1 MRQRSFVYDGYQ
13 VIIDSGDSDP
23 YWDDFVSSLENSH
36 YEQSTC
42 WAKAKQHQ
50 GWEAIRIKVLK
61 SSEWLA
67 GAQILCKKLPIGGS
81 VGRISSGPFFN
92 VLYDQPFDV
101 LLRSI
106 NETAHELRIQYTAI
120 TPYVENESLDR
131 ILEKHGY
138 RPTLERLPPVETV
151 RATLLLD
158 LSKEQDA
165 LLKDMDPETRR
176 RIKLALKSGL
186 SIREGEKKD
195 LGVFFKLMSQ
205 VAERRKEKP
214 VPPSV
219 EFFKFI
225 WDQFYPRGYLK
236 LFMVESGDEPISAA
250 IIFTFGNTVRFWK
263 YGWSGEE
270 KTKHPNRL
278 LYWELIKWSKNNGFR
293 YFDIVQVDPY
303 VADHLSLGLPVTDEL
318 KSRRLYGP
326 THFKMGFGG
335 RILRFSGPWFR
346 FQNPTVRYLYGCFG
360 RVLTGIPY
368 AKNFIS
374 RIA

>member
-1 MRQRSFVYDGYQ
+1 
-13 VIIDSGDSDP
+13 
-23 YWDDFVSSLENSH
+23 LENSH

-42 WAKAKQHQ
+42 WARAKQHQ

-61 SSEWLA
+61 GSEWLA
-67 GAQILCKKLPIGGS
+67 GAQMLCKKLPIGGS

-106 NETAHELRIQYTAI
+106 NETAHELRIRYIAI

-165 LLKDMDPETRR
+165 LLKDMNPETRR

-186 SIREGEKKD
+186 SIREGKKKD
-195 LGVFFKLMSQ
+195 LDVLFKLMSL
-205 VAERRKEKP
+205 VAKRRNENP

-219 EFFKFI
+219 EFFKVI

-236 LFMVESGDEPISAA
+236 LFMVELGDEPISAG
-250 IIFTFGNTVRFWK
+250 IIFTFGNTARFWK

-270 KTKHPNRL
+270 KTKHPNQL
-278 LYWELIKWSKNNGFR
+278 LYWELIKWSKNNGFH
-293 YFDIVQVDPY
+293 YFDVVQVDPY
-303 VADHLSLGLPVTDEL
+303 VTDYLSLGLPVTDEL

-326 THFKMGFGG
+326 THFKRGFGG
-335 RILRFSGPWFR
+335 NILRFSGPWFR
-346 FQNPTVRYLYGCFG
+346 FQNPAVRYLYGHFG
-360 RVLTGIPY
+360 WALTGIPFVR
-368 AKNFIS
+368 KLIP